1 MTALDIE
8 KLCFFIFFYLS
19 KFQTYSIFSLSKV
32 SSFMERDTLVASKGI
47 GTNVE
52 ALTRSDDFLGVN
64 CYIIGGSFT
73 QGDANDFTTSTLH
86 SLSYE

>member
-1 MTALDIE
+1 
-8 KLCFFIFFYLS
+8 
-19 KFQTYSIFSLSKV
+19 
-32 SSFMERDTLVASKGI
+32 MERDTLVASKGI

-64 CYIIGGSFT
+64 CYIIGGSFI